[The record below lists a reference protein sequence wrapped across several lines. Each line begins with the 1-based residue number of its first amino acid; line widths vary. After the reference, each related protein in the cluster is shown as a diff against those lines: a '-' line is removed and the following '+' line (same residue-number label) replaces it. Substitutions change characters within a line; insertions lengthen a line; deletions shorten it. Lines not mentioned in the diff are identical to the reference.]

1 MTILLIFVIGR
12 ESKNVPSVISTKMQ
26 IKCSIWQVEKFNLL
40 NFLQYD
46 KTVINRVL
54 SDILAN
60 SAWFKA
66 SLNKMSRP

>member
-1 MTILLIFVIGR
+1 MTILIFVIGR

-40 NFLQYD
+40 NVLQYD
-46 KTVINRVL
+46 KTVIKRVL
-54 SDILAN
+54 SDILAY